1 MARTDPRD
9 IETPINLEEW
19 EEESR
24 QSPADQAPNPGFLP
38 IETNWFDRLF
48 ISVVI
53 WVALCLL
60 WLRFVEPAGLSLN
73 FAHAIAGLLGIFIV
87 WKG

>member
-1 MARTDPRD
+1 MISPSENNPRK
-9 IETPINLEEW
+9 
-19 EEESR
+19 
-24 QSPADQAPNPGFLP
+24 PGFLP

-53 WVALCLL
+53 WVALSLF
-60 WLRFVEPAGLSLN
+60 WMRFIEPYGLSVWC
-73 FAHAIAGLLGIFIV
+73 AAAISAVFGTYIV

>member
-1 MARTDPRD
+1 MT
-9 IETPINLEEW
+9 
-19 EEESR
+19 S
-24 QSPADQAPNPGFLP
+24 QSGNKERKPGFLP

-53 WVALCLL
+53 WVALSLF
-60 WLRFVEPAGLSLN
+60 WMRFIEPFGLSVWC
-73 FAHAIAGLLGIFIV
+73 AAAISAVLGAYIV

>member
-1 MARTDPRD
+1 MT
-9 IETPINLEEW
+9 
-19 EEESR
+19 S
-24 QSPADQAPNPGFLP
+24 QSGNDERKPGFLP

-53 WVALCLL
+53 WVALSLF
-60 WLRFVEPAGLSLN
+60 WMRFIEP
-73 FAHAIAGLLGIFIV
+73 FAPSVWFAAAISAVLGAYVV